1 MHIVC
6 HLTSPIQ
13 SQIFHFLYYTE
24 PQWDD
29 VSSHN
34 IMVKIIHSLFIFTTF
49 FLNFALTTK
58 CYFLGAFTTLG
69 TTGSLCPFS
78 CAHTTSWVLL
88 NRCPYNFLL
97 ENFTGAFYPPK
108 KLWNHVHIYL
118 CWTIFKGYVIWRNVY
133 IKNMNVVLHIING
146 AFVS

>member
-1 MHIVC
+1 MQLPCLTDSNCIVLY
-6 HLTSPIQ
+6 HLQNYAFSMSSYKVLDPIPSSIQ

-29 VSSHN
+29 VSSYN
-34 IMVKIIHSLFIFTTF
+34 IMAKTIHSLLILTTF

-97 ENFTGAFYPPK
+97 ENFTPQKTVEPCP
-108 KLWNHVHIYL
+108 YL
-118 CWTIFKGYVIWRNVY
+118 LMLNNF
-133 IKNMNVVLHIING
+133 
-146 AFVS
+146 